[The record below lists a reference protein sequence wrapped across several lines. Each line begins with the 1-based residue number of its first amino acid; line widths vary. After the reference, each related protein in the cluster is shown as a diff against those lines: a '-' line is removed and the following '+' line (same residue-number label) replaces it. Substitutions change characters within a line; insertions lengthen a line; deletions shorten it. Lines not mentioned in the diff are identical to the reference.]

1 MIVRPDLSPDI
12 RNTLNKVMYTHY
24 TKWAFYETVRFK
36 TFHYYKCKHIPTEE
50 LHMYSLLGLQN
61 GIEKY
66 DGVHSFTNWI
76 HYHIKRRLYEGMT
89 QLQPITMVSAKK
101 RMIRKTSPQEKNPKT
116 QFAGHDD
123 EWIFDKNVK
132 NDESDSTDVMKTGI
146 WAKIDTMPASKRKIF
161 QYKYDYDFTMLR
173 SNKEI
178 AELMACS
185 EENIRQTLHKVKK
198 ELVNKPKNK

>member
-1 MIVRPDLSPDI
+1 MNANIIVTFLFAITFAFLTRFATAYLSPSQWTNIKSMIVRPDLSPDI

-76 HYHIKRRLYEGMT
+76 HYHIKRRL
-89 QLQPITMVSAKK
+89 
-101 RMIRKTSPQEKNPKT
+101 
-116 QFAGHDD
+116 
-123 EWIFDKNVK
+123 
-132 NDESDSTDVMKTGI
+132 
-146 WAKIDTMPASKRKIF
+146 
-161 QYKYDYDFTMLR
+161 
-173 SNKEI
+173 
-178 AELMACS
+178 
-185 EENIRQTLHKVKK
+185 
-198 ELVNKPKNK
+198 